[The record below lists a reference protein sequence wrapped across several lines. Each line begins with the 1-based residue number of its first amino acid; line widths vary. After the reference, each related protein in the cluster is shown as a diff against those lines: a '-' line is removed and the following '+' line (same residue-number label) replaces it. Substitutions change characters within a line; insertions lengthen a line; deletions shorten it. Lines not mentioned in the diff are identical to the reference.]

1 MSAAGP
7 SADGLGVLGDF
18 GFEAAAIV
26 LGPEGVRA
34 SAGDLERVRPLRSV
48 SKTLTGLACAV
59 ALERGAVALGDPVGP
74 EGSTLRHVLCHAS
87 GLFYESDRVL
97 QKPGTR
103 RHYSN
108 RGIDVAALHVAHAVG
123 RDFEDWVA
131 DEVAGP
137 LGMDRLTWDGPPSVG
152 AFAPLTD
159 LALLALELL
168 RPTLLGP
175 GAFAQMTTPQLP
187 ELVGIMPGFGKQDPN
202 PFGLGFEVR
211 GTKSPHW
218 TGTANSPETFGHFG
232 MLGTALWVDPIADLA
247 VVVGTDHEFC
257 DAHRALLP
265 RLSDD
270 VLARW
275 VPRSG
280 RTPSARPTP
289 PAR

>member
-1 MSAAGP
+1 MSAAGTTGGHDR
-7 SADGLGVLGDF
+7 SDDGLGALDAF
-18 GFEAAAIV
+18 GFEASAIV
-26 LGPEGVRA
+26 LGPEGMRA
-34 SAGDLERVRPLRSV
+34 SDGDLERVRPLRSV
-48 SKTLTGLACAV
+48 SKTLTGFACAI
-59 ALERGAVALGDPVGP
+59 ALERGAVALTDPVGP

-97 QKPGTR
+97 QAPGKR

-108 RGIDVAALHVAHAVG
+108 RGIDVAAEHVARAVG
-123 RDFEDWVA
+123 RDFELWVA
-131 DEVAGP
+131 DELAEP

-152 AFAPLTD
+152 AFAPLAD

-175 GAFAQMTTPQLP
+175 EWFAQMTTPQLP

-218 TGTANSPETFGHFG
+218 TGTTNSPETFGHFG
-232 MLGTALWVDPIADLA
+232 MLGTALWVDPVADLA
-247 VVVGTDHEFC
+247 AVIGTDHEFC
-257 DAHRALLP
+257 DTHRALLP

-270 VLARW
+270 ILVRW
-275 VPRSG
+275 ASP
-280 RTPSARPTP
+280 AP

>member
-1 MSAAGP
+1 MSGGPAAGRTP
-7 SADGLGVLGDF
+7 GADGLGVLDAF

-34 SAGDLERVRPLRSV
+34 SAGDLEKVRPLRSV
-48 SKTLTGLACAV
+48 SKTLTGFACAI
-59 ALERGAVALGDPVGP
+59 ALERGAVALTDPVGP

-97 QKPGTR
+97 QEPGKR

-108 RGIDVAALHVAHAVG
+108 RGIDVAALHVARAVG
-123 RDFEDWVA
+123 RDFEDWVSGEIA
-131 DEVAGP
+131 EP
-137 LGMDRLTWDGPPSVG
+137 LGMERLSWDGPPSVG
-152 AFAPLTD
+152 AFAPLAD

-175 GAFAQMTTPQLP
+175 EVFAQMTTPQLP
-187 ELVGIMPGFGKQDPN
+187 GLVGIMPGFGKQDPN

-211 GTKSPHW
+211 GAKSPHW
-218 TGTANSPETFGHFG
+218 TGTTSSPETFGHFG
-232 MLGTALWVDPIADLA
+232 MLGTALWVDPVADLA
-247 VVVGTDHEFC
+247 AVIGTDHEFC
-257 DAHRALLP
+257 DTHRELLP

-270 VLARW
+270 ILARW
-275 VPRSG
+275 
-280 RTPSARPTP
+280 AP